1 MTNMR
6 MQDGR
11 VTDEQ
16 LALEA
21 AHSLA
26 ERTFRRADIP
36 SVRHFAFEFGSRAG
50 LRAARLSDFVLAVS
64 EAAACATVGG
74 PCTAWVRLWATDTH
88 AFCEVR
94 GDGMLLLRSARG
106 SSARG
111 FRPGGRQGEEE
122 AMRRWVLRQVC
133 DHVCV
138 IAGPDEVRVLLSMA
152 IA

>member
-1 MTNMR
+1 MDTR
-6 MQDGR
+6 TRSWQASDGR
-11 VTDEQ
+11 RPQ
-16 LALEA
+16 WAPRW
-21 AHSLA
+21 LA
-26 ERTFRRADIP
+26 ERAFRRGDIP
-36 SVRHFAFEFGSRAG
+36 AVRRFTQAFG
-50 LRAARLSDFVLAVS
+50 LRTGIASARLTDFVLAVS

-88 AFCEVR
+88 AFCEVS

-111 FRPGGRQGEEE
+111 FCPGGRQAEEE

-138 IAGPDEVRVLLSMA
+138 LAGPDEVRVLLSMA